1 MLEKRLDRILR
12 EVEKPARYI
21 GSEYNSVHKDPDNV
35 KVRVAL
41 AFPDV
46 YEIGMSHLGIKILYH
61 LLNRREDVYCE
72 RVFCPW
78 VDMEK
83 KMKQEDIPLFSLET
97 RSPIA
102 DFDVLGFTLQYEL
115 SFTNVLNMIDMAG
128 IPLLSRD
135 RTVEHPFVIAGGPCA
150 YNVEPMAQFFDFVVM
165 GEGEEI
171 IEEIIDLIIEWKK
184 SKKDRD
190 AFLKTVSR
198 IPGIYVPDFYE
209 VTYNS
214 EGTVKAIK
222 KKVMEAPDRIVK
234 RIIKDLD
241 EVFYPTDLIVPY
253 MDIVHDRAVLEI
265 FRGCIRG
272 CRFCQAGMIYRPVRE
287 RSVDNLV
294 KQAEKMM
301 EATGYE
307 EIGLTSLSTSDYT
320 RLEELTQKLLD
331 RFSCQGVGIS
341 LPSLRIDSFSL
352 KLAEKARQVR
362 KSGLTFAPEAGT
374 QRLRNVINKNV
385 TDEDMFESVE
395 AAFKMGWNR
404 IKLYFMIGLPTETY
418 EDLQGIAELVEQVV
432 RIYKTARN
440 SRKGLRV
447 TVSTSSFVPKAF
459 TPFQWVPQVE
469 MGELEKRQ
477 EYLKQRLEGRSV
489 VYNWHDTRTSF
500 LEAVFARGDRRLG
513 EVLVKAW
520 EKGCKFD
527 GWSEQFNFDAWI
539 KAFEECNID
548 PGFYAN
554 RQREFDEILPWDHI
568 DVGIDKK
575 FLIREYRKA
584 LRGEITRNCRQECNA
599 CGIQNMGVGC
609 CHVNKG

>member
-1 MLEKRLDRILR
+1 MKKYIDRVLK

-21 GSEYNSVHKDPDNV
+21 GNEYNSVHKDPDNV

-78 VDMEK
+78 VDMEE
-83 KMKQEDIPLFSLET
+83 KMKQEHIPLFSLET
-97 RSPIA
+97 KSPIV
-102 DFDVLGFTLQYEL
+102 DFDVFGFTLQYEL
-115 SFTNVLNMIDMAG
+115 SFTNVLNMIDIAG

-135 RTVEHPFVIAGGPCA
+135 RTKEHPFVIAGGPCA

-171 IEEIIDLIIEWKK
+171 IEELIDLIIEWKK

-190 AFLKTVSR
+190 VFLKTVSR
-198 IPGIYVPDFYE
+198 IPGVYVPDFYKI
-209 VTYNS
+209 TYNDD
-214 EGTVKAIK
+214 GTVKAIE
-222 KKVMEAPDRIVK
+222 KKVMDAPNRIIK

-241 EVFYPTDLIVPY
+241 GVFCPTDLIVPY
-253 MDIVHDRAVLEI
+253 MDVVHDRAVLEI

-307 EIGLTSLSTSDYT
+307 EIGLASLSASDYT
-320 RLEELTQKLLD
+320 GLEELTRKLLD
-331 RFSCQGVGIS
+331 RFSRQGVGIS
-341 LPSLRIDSFSL
+341 LPSLRVDSFSL
-352 KLAEKARQVR
+352 KLAEKAQQVR

-374 QRLRNVINKNV
+374 QRLRDVINKNI
-385 TDEDMFESVE
+385 TDEDLFESVE

-418 EDLQGIAELVEQVV
+418 EDLQGIVELVEQVV
-432 RIYKTARN
+432 RIYEAARN
-440 SRKGLRV
+440 SRKGLGV

-477 EYLKQRLEGRSV
+477 KYLKQRLKGRSI
-489 VYNWHDTRTSF
+489 VYNWHDIRTSF

-527 GWSEQFNFDAWI
+527 GWSEQFRFDVWI

-548 PGFYAN
+548 PSFYAN
-554 RQREFDEILPWDHI
+554 RERNFDETLPWDHI

-584 LRGEITRNCRQECNA
+584 LKGEITKNCRQECNI

-609 CHVNKG
+609 CYVNKG